1 MGRELGAAACAMNLN
16 FFSAVFIL
24 ALAPVRALAAQ
35 EGLDPFASPNAKKGG
50 SITLSWGD
58 FPKSLNYYLD
68 NNTFTIFVFSSL
80 FDSLIQAHPVDES
93 PIPGLA
99 KSWEISSDKK
109 VFTFHL
115 DPAARWS
122 DGKPVT
128 ADDVIFTYDTLMDP
142 KNLTSLMRIY
152 LSHFDRPEKIDQE
165 TIRFK
170 AHTVHWGN
178 FMFFSGFL
186 VLPQHA
192 FEGKDFNKQNFDF
205 PVVSGTY
212 RLQKVDKGQSIEL
225 ERRPDWWAA
234 KQPFNRGKYNF
245 DLLRFRISRSHE
257 VAFESFK
264 KGDLDFYEVNS
275 SKVWH
280 TETDS
285 EKFRK
290 NWIVKQRIYNQNP
303 PIFQGFAMN
312 ARRPLFKDVRV
323 RKALAYALDRK
334 TLIEKLMY
342 NDYYPISSYFTHI
355 YNSRSEIPMRPL
367 EFNLDKARALL
378 REAGWSQTDSE
389 GYLIKDGKRFKFTML
404 ERDQSTE
411 TILTIYQE
419 VLKRLGIKMDIEIT
433 SSSTWFKRV
442 SEYDY
447 DMTWMAWLL
456 PVLVDPEDAFSSKQ
470 ADEKAGNN
478 VTFFKNAE
486 VDRMIEEL
494 KPIFDVKK
502 RNQILRRMDRIVF
515 DEHPYVLLWG
525 TDNIRILYWNKFG
538 KPKNVLSRYSDF
550 DAAMIYWWYDPQ
562 KDKALSEA
570 MAQGRALP
578 PESAMVRVNNS
589 GGF

>member
-1 MGRELGAAACAMNLN
+1 MSSPKNTIAACVAALI
-16 FFSAVFIL
+16 FGLVL
-24 ALAPVRALAAQ
+24 AQNSAAQ
-35 EGLDPFASPNAKKGG
+35 PGLDPFASPNAKKGG
-50 SITLSWGD
+50 SFTMSWSD
-58 FPKSLNYYLD
+58 FPKSLNFYLD
-68 NNTFTIFVFSSL
+68 NNTFTVFVFSSL
-80 FDSLIQAHPVDES
+80 FDSLIQLDPVDES
-93 PIPGLA
+93 PIPSLA
-99 KSWEISSDKK
+99 KSWEISPDKK

-128 ADDVIFTYDTLMDP
+128 ADDVIFTYDTLMNP

-152 LSHFDRPEKIDQE
+152 LSRFDKPERLDGR
-165 TIRFK
+165 TVRFK

-178 FMFFSGFL
+178 FIFFSGFQ
-186 VLPQHA
+186 VLPRHG

-205 PVVSGTY
+205 PVVSGAY
-212 RLQKVDKGQSIEL
+212 RMQKVDKGQSIEL
-225 ERRPDWWAA
+225 ARRPGWWAA

-245 DLLRFRISRSHE
+245 DLLRFRMSRDHE

-264 KGDLDFYEVNS
+264 KGDLDFYEVNV
-275 SKVWH
+275 SKLWH

-285 EKFRK
+285 EKFQK
-290 NWIVKQRIYNQNP
+290 NWIIKQRIYNQTP

-342 NDYYPISSYFTHI
+342 NEYYPINSYFTHI
-355 YNSRSEIPMRPL
+355 YDSRSDIPMKPL
-367 EFNLDKARALL
+367 EYNLDKARALL

-389 GYLIKDGKRFKFTML
+389 GYLVKGGKRFEFVML
-404 ERDQSTE
+404 ERDQYTE
-411 TILTIYQE
+411 NILTIYQE
-419 VLKRLGIKMDIEIT
+419 VLKKLGIKMDIEIT
-433 SSSTWFKRV
+433 SVSTWFKRV

-447 DMTWMAWLL
+447 DMTFAGWLL
-456 PVLVDPEDAFSSKQ
+456 PVLVDPEDAFSAKQ

-478 VTFFKNAE
+478 ITGFKNAE

-502 RNQILRRMDRIVF
+502 RNQILRRMDRIIF

-538 KPKNVLSRYSDF
+538 KPKNILTRYSDLS
-550 DAAMIYWWYDPQ
+550 AALAYWWYDPQ

-570 MAQGRALP
+570 MAQGLALP
-578 PESAMVRVNNS
+578 PEPAVVHVNNS
-589 GGF
+589 GGL